1 MGSLLHNETRSIPR
15 PMANTNDD
23 VEVERAQNVQIG
35 LALKLLAA
43 FNEYASLG
51 DQGSGLPLDTND
63 MAKEG

>member
-1 MGSLLHNETRSIPR
+1 
-15 PMANTNDD
+15 MANTNDD

-43 FNEYASLG
+43 FNEYASSG